1 MAFITFFLLLF
12 FFFLFFFLFHLED
25 YIGLL
30 LWVTQIYY
38 GSSTDLRPVL
48 QGEKRY
54 ITSQPIDK
62 N

>member
-1 MAFITFFLLLF
+1 MTFISPFLLF
-12 FFFLFFFLFHLED
+12 FFFSFSFLFHLED

-38 GSSTDLRPVL
+38 GSSTDIRPVL
-48 QGEKRY
+48 QSENRC
-54 ITSQPIDK
+54 IASQPIDK